1 MILLEISQ
9 FLGRL
14 HPLIVHLPI
23 GILFVILLFELL
35 AYKSRYNY
43 LRDAIP
49 LLSWLLFAS
58 TLFAAIFGYILSLDG
73 DYPGTLVS
81 KHQWAGIILCLMALG
96 MALLQSDRFQQKRRL
111 PVVVQTSLWVV
122 IAMLTSFTGHQG
134 GSLTHGEDYLSL
146 QVLREQKR
154 PKPDSVEAALLYE
167 DVIQPLLIRRCG
179 QCHNEGKK
187 KGQLS
192 VSILAKL
199 LKGGKTGPALV
210 PGEPEKSELIHRI
223 KLDPSDE
230 KFMPTDGKTPLTAEE
245 TILLIWWVKEAGA
258 AEGKSLTSLAVSPEI
273 RSIVAKQLGM
283 DEGNGVNAINETTGQ
298 LNIPTGLAIK
308 ADSTAIRQLKAAGFM
323 VRLLL
328 REPQLLDITLPEGTS
343 VDWKTIQEPLA
354 KVSKHT
360 IWLNLAGNNLSEKEL
375 QILSQF
381 TNLEKLRLD
390 KNPVSDELLPLLES
404 LQRLEAINLI
414 GTHISKAGLARL
426 KSAGIIKRVYYW
438 ESSSPD

>member
-35 AYKSRYNY
+35 GYKSRFSY

-58 TLFAAIFGYILSLDG
+58 TLFAGLFGYILSLDG
-73 DYPGTLVS
+73 DYPGPLVS
-81 KHQWAGIILCLMALG
+81 QHQWAGIILCILSLG
-96 MALLQSDRFQQKRRL
+96 MALQQSDWFKEKRRL
-111 PVVVQTSLWVV
+111 PVIVQTSLWLV
-122 IAMLTSFTGHQG
+122 IAMLTTYAGHQG

-146 QVLREQKR
+146 EVLREQKR
-154 PKPDSVEAALLYE
+154 PKPDSVEAALVYE

-192 VSILAKL
+192 VTNLAKL

-210 PGEPEKSELIHRI
+210 PGDPEKSELIHRI

-245 TILLIWWVKEAGA
+245 TTLLTWWVKEAGA
-258 AEGKSLTSLAVSPEI
+258 AEGKSLTNLEVSPEI

-283 DEGNGVNAINETTGQ
+283 EAGKGTEAANETTEQ
-298 LNIPTGLAIK
+298 LNLPAGLVSK
-308 ADSTAIRQLKAAGFM
+308 ADSTAIQQLKAAGFM

-328 REPQLLDITLPEGTS
+328 REPELLDITLPEGTL
-343 VDWKTIQEPLA
+343 VDWKTIQEPLGRL
-354 KVSKHT
+354 SRHT
-360 IWLNLAGNNLSEKEL
+360 IWLNLAGNNLSEKDL
-375 QILSQF
+375 QVLTQF

-390 KNPVSDELLPLLES
+390 KNPVGDELLPLLEP
-404 LQRLEAINLI
+404 LQRLEAINLV
-414 GTHISKAGLARL
+414 GTRISEAGLAKL
-426 KSAGIIKRVYYW
+426 KSAGTIKRVYYS
-438 ESSSPD
+438 ETSSP

>member
-35 AYKSRYNY
+35 GYKSRYRY

-49 LLSWLLFAS
+49 LLSWLFFAC
-58 TLFAAIFGYILSLDG
+58 TLFAGIFGYILSLDG
-73 DYPGTLVS
+73 NYPGPLVS
-81 KHQWAGIILCLMALG
+81 QHQWAGIILCLLALG
-96 MALLQSDRFQQKRRL
+96 MAFLQSDWFHKKYRF
-111 PVVVQTSLWVV
+111 PVLVQTSIWVV
-122 IAMLTSFTGHQG
+122 IALLTTYTGHQG

-146 QVLREQKR
+146 EVLIEQKR
-154 PKPDSVEAALLYE
+154 PKPDSVEAALVYE

-192 VSILAKL
+192 VTNLAKL

-210 PGEPEKSELIHRI
+210 PGDPEKSELIHRI

-245 TILLIWWVKEAGA
+245 TTLLTWWVKEAGA
-258 AEGKSLTSLAVSPEI
+258 AGGKSLASLAVSPEI

-283 DEGNGVNAINETTGQ
+283 EAGNGGEAAKETTEQ
-298 LNIPTGLAIK
+298 LNIPPGLAIK
-308 ADSTAIRQLKAAGFM
+308 ADSTAIRQLRAAGFM

-328 REPQLLDITLPEGTS
+328 REPELLDITLPEGTKL
-343 VDWKTIQEPLA
+343 DWKTIEGPLSSL
-354 KVSKHT
+354 SKHT
-360 IWLNLAGNNLSEKEL
+360 LWLNLAGNNLTEKEL
-375 QILSQF
+375 QVLTEF

-390 KNPVSDELLPLLES
+390 KNPVGDEILPLLEP
-404 LQRLEAINLI
+404 LQRLEAINLV
-414 GTHISKAGLARL
+414 GTRISEAGVAKLKA
-426 KSAGIIKRVYYW
+426 AGAIKRVYYW
-438 ESSSPD
+438 ESSSP

>member
-35 AYKSRYNY
+35 GYKSRYSY
-43 LRDAIP
+43 LREGIP

-58 TLFAAIFGYILSLDG
+58 TLFAGIFGYILSLDG
-73 DYPGTLVS
+73 DYPGPLVS
-81 KHQWAGIILCLMALG
+81 QHQWAGIILCILALG
-96 MALLQSDRFQQKRRL
+96 MALLQSDWLQQKRRL
-111 PVVVQTSLWVV
+111 PVFVQTSLWVV
-122 IAMLTSFTGHQG
+122 IALLTTYAGHQG

-146 QVLREQKR
+146 EVLREQQR
-154 PKPDSVEAALLYE
+154 PKPDSIEAALFYE

-192 VSILAKL
+192 VTNLAKM

-210 PGEPEKSELIHRI
+210 PGDPEKSELIHRI

-230 KFMPTDGKTPLTAEE
+230 KFMPTDGKTPLTSEE
-245 TILLIWWVKEAGA
+245 TSLLTWWVKEAGA
-258 AEGKSLTSLAVSPEI
+258 AEGKALNNLEVSPEI

-283 DEGNGVNAINETTGQ
+283 EAGNGIAVTNQTKEQ
-298 LNIPTGLAIK
+298 LNIPAGLVSK
-308 ADSTAIRQLKAAGFM
+308 ADSTAVGQLRTAGFM

-328 REPQLLDITLPEGTS
+328 REPELLDITLPEGTL
-343 VDWKTIQEPLA
+343 VDWKTIQEPLG

-360 IWLNLAGNNLSEKEL
+360 IWLNLAGNNLSENEL
-375 QILSQF
+375 QVLPQF

-390 KNPVSDELLPLLES
+390 NNPVGDEILPKLEP
-404 LQRLEAINLI
+404 LQRLEAINLV
-414 GTHISKAGLARL
+414 GTRISEAGLAKL
-426 KSAGIIKRVYYW
+426 KSAGTIKRVYSW
-438 ESSSPD
+438 EPSVK

>member
-35 AYKSRYNY
+35 AYKSRFSY

-58 TLFAAIFGYILSLDG
+58 TLFAGIFGYILSLDG
-73 DYPGTLVS
+73 DYPGPLVS
-81 KHQWAGIILCLMALG
+81 QHQWAGIILCILALG
-96 MALLQSDRFQQKRRL
+96 MALLQSKRFQQKRRL

-122 IAMLTSFTGHQG
+122 TAMLTTYAGHQG

-146 QVLREQKR
+146 QVLTEQKR
-154 PKPDSVEAALLYE
+154 PKPDSLEAALVYE

-192 VSILAKL
+192 VTNLAKL

-210 PGEPEKSELIHRI
+210 PGDPEKSELIHRI

-230 KFMPTDGKTPLTAEE
+230 KFMPTDGKTPLTSEE
-245 TILLIWWVKEAGA
+245 TTLLTWWVKEAGA
-258 AEGKSLTSLAVSPEI
+258 AGGKSLASLAVSPEI
-273 RSIVAKQLGM
+273 SSIVAKQLGM
-283 DEGNGVNAINETTGQ
+283 EAGNGLDVENETAQQ
-298 LNIPTGLAIK
+298 LNIPAGLVAK
-308 ADSTAIRQLKAAGFM
+308 ADSSAIQQLKAAGFM

-328 REPQLLDITLPEGTS
+328 REPELLDITLPEGTK
-343 VDWKTIQEPLA
+343 VDWKTIEGALISL
-354 KVSKHT
+354 SKHT
-360 IWLNLAGNNLSEKEL
+360 IWLNLTGNNLSEKDL
-375 QILSQF
+375 QVLTQF

-390 KNPVSDELLPLLES
+390 KNPVGDEILPLLEP
-404 LQRLEAINLI
+404 LQRLEAINLV
-414 GTHISKAGLARL
+414 GTRISEAGLAKL
-426 KSAGIIKRVYYW
+426 KAAGTIKRVYYW
-438 ESSSPD
+438 ETSSP